1 MLIDIGI
8 DARHDEWQL
17 SSNFKVSETTHNQ
30 SISTRKCGGVGIRTA
45 TRAKVATKRKRK
57 KSKLNRRTDN
67 SSCKTRSQQTCLKR
81 AAVAIVLTR
90 RDRKYGETQT
100 EHDRQTQLA
109 VLVMTETGERRS
121 ASVTWRLWRAGRMRL
136 ARVGSGELLMRRDFS
151 ISFLGGR
158 CFWEESKKKAKR
170 ERETLTRGCSWSL
183 IYHPKMFYDLNV
195 PYGAD
200 DPDISHTLNF
210 LAERTS
216 LGLLCCQFA
225 FSIQDHMR
233 S

>member
-1 MLIDIGI
+1 MWRGRDPDG
-8 DARHDEWQL
+8 
-17 SSNFKVSETTHNQ
+17 NQ
-30 SISTRKCGGVGIRTA
+30 GK
-45 TRAKVATKRKRK
+45 KVATKRKRK
-57 KSKLNRRTDN
+57 KAKLNRRTDN

-81 AAVAIVLTR
+81 AAVAIVLTGR
-90 RDRKYGETQT
+90 ERIWGDTDRA
-100 EHDRQTQLA
+100 RQTQLA

-121 ASVTWRLWRAGRMRL
+121 ASVTWRLWGSRPDAVS
-136 ARVGSGELLMRRDFS
+136 ASRVGGTVDAARFFGFLSGRSLF
-151 ISFLGGR
+151 
-158 CFWEESKKKAKR
+158 FWKR
-170 ERETLTRGCSWSL
+170 VRKSEERETLTRGCAWSL

>member
-90 RDRKYGETQT
+90 RERKYGETQT
-100 EHDRQTQLA
+100 ARQTDT
-109 VLVMTETGERRS
+109 VGSSGDDRD
-121 ASVTWRLWRAGRMRL
+121 WRASFRFGHVAPVRSRPDVVS
-136 ARVGSGELLMRRDFS
+136 AGRVGGTVDAARFFDFLSGRSL
-151 ISFLGGR
+151 FLGR
-158 CFWEESKKKAKR
+158 EVRKSEKR
-170 ERETLTRGCSWSL
+170 ERERDTDERVHLVSYIPPQNVLRSQRSLWRG
-183 IYHPKMFYDLNV
+183 
-195 PYGAD
+195 
-200 DPDISHTLNF
+200 
-210 LAERTS
+210 
-216 LGLLCCQFA
+216 
-225 FSIQDHMR
+225 
-233 S
+233 